1 MRQRSLTVWLGT
13 IAIVATPSL
22 SSHAKE
28 RLSKPNIVIV
38 LADDLDCGDVSFL
51 NPEFKVQTPHMDA
64 PPTESWD
71 LGKEAGPICT
81 RKESPQSPSGIRRPA
96 GATPWMLR
104 LCCSIFPVTSVNGII
119 CTKCTPNELRR

>member
-13 IAIVATPSL
+13 IAIVAALSL

-38 LADDLDCGDVSFL
+38 LANDLDCGDVSFL

-71 LGKEAGPICT
+71 LGKETGPICI
-81 RKESPQSPSGIRRPA
+81 KS
-96 GATPWMLR
+96 
-104 LCCSIFPVTSVNGII
+104 
-119 CTKCTPNELRR
+119 TPNALRR